1 METLPNEIKY
11 KIYLIVNNFF
21 SFSWEK
27 LTKIDNAMTISEIF
41 KLTKGNVTNL

>member
-1 METLPNEIKY
+1 MKFLKRKS
-11 KIYLIVNNFF
+11 KIYLIVPNFF